1 MRFGILGPLAVWTA
15 DGEPV
20 HVPEAKVRTVL
31 AVLLAHGGRPVP
43 ADRLIDD
50 LWGER
55 LPARPAAV
63 LQTKVS
69 QLRKALQDA
78 EPGGRALVVS
88 ESAGFALRAEPESVD
103 ADRFS
108 ALVARAHASG
118 DSAGVAALLADALA
132 LWRGPAFGDLADRD
146 FARAFAVRLEEER
159 LAATERLAEA
169 RLELGEHRLLAAE
182 LGDLVER
189 HPLRERLRAA
199 HIRAL
204 YASGRQAEALAG
216 YQRLRERLDE
226 ELGVTPGPEL
236 AALHQA
242 VLRQDPSLEA
252 AGHRPRANL
261 PAARTELIGREQ
273 ALAQASALL
282 GAQTS
287 PSRTSRL
294 VTLTGPGGVGKT
306 RLALEIATRLLADTG
321 LDGVWLVEL
330 GLLEHSAR
338 EREVAEAISDAVGLR
353 DDADSPGESA
363 DRLVAALRTQ
373 RALLVLDNVEHVVEP
388 VAALADRLLKAAPG
402 LLVLATG
409 REPLDLSGEVVLPV
423 PPLDLPDP
431 AAPGAADLTALAAS
445 GAVRLFTT
453 RAAAAAP
460 GFVLDADNAEAVRD
474 VCRRLDGIP
483 LALELAAAKVRT
495 LGVHE
500 VAGRLDD
507 RFRLLVG
514 RRRDAPARQQ
524 ALRAVIDW
532 SWSLLTEPER
542 VLLRRLAV
550 HPGGCTLES
559 AEQVCA
565 GDGMA
570 PADVADLLGRLVD
583 RSLVVMAND
592 GGRPRYRLLESIAA
606 YSLERL
612 REAGEHELFGR
623 RHRAHYTALAE
634 YGARQLCGQD
644 QRQWLRRLDGEGAN
658 LRAALDSALKDSVP
672 QSSVPQSSV
681 PQSSVPQSSVPQDGA
696 AQDGVPQDGAA
707 QDGAA
712 RGVVPQDEAA
722 RDAARLV
729 GALAWYWILRGRLSE
744 GCRALT
750 AVLEL
755 NPHAPARGWLAGLTM
770 FAGVDRPVPSTDGTD
785 DLATWFAAFAAV
797 DFGDLAASE
806 RLNEQVLDRF
816 LASGDD
822 WGVAAALMTRAKQA
836 LVRGDLAVLERDGT
850 RSLARFQELG
860 ERWGQVQAA
869 NLLGTLAEIRGD
881 YEQAMRLR
889 CDGLRMA
896 EELGLWN
903 EVAYRLSA
911 LGRTALL
918 MGDHDAADEF
928 HRRARE
934 RALEQSNT
942 LAHELAELG
951 LALAARR
958 RGDLDAAEA
967 LLRHWLDWNRQ
978 IAPDTGT
985 ALILAELG
993 FVAELRGDADAALAL
1008 HREGHAAA
1016 KATGDPRAV
1025 ALALEGLAGA
1035 HALAGEH
1042 RRAARLLGTAAAARR
1057 SVGAP
1062 LPPAER
1068 GDVDR
1073 IASAL
1078 RRALGEDGFATEF
1091 AAKPSS

>member
-15 DGEPV
+15 DGRPV

-88 ESAGFALRAEPESVD
+88 EPAGFALRAEPGSVD

-108 ALVARAHASG
+108 ALVARAYAAG
-118 DSAGVAALLADALA
+118 DSAGVAASLADALA

-169 RLELGEHRLLAAE
+169 RLDLGEHRLLVAE

-204 YASGRQAEALAG
+204 YGAGRQAEALAG
-216 YQRLRERLDE
+216 YERLRERLDE

-252 AGHRPRANL
+252 APGHRPRTNL
-261 PAARTELIGREQ
+261 PAARTDLVGREW
-273 ALAQASALL
+273 ALAHASALL
-282 GAQTS
+282 TAQTAPS
-287 PSRTSRL
+287 PLNRPAAPSDTPAIPSRL

-306 RLALEIATRLLADTG
+306 RLALEIATRLLTDAG

-330 GLLEHSAR
+330 GLLEHSAH
-338 EREVAEAISDAVGLR
+338 EREAAEAISDAVGLR
-353 DDADSPGESA
+353 DDADSPGDPA
-363 DRLVAALRTQ
+363 TRLLAALRTQ
-373 RALLVLDNVEHVVEP
+373 RALIVLDNVEHVVEP
-388 VAALADRLLKAAPG
+388 VAALTDRLLKAAPG

-409 REPLDLSGEVVLPV
+409 REPLDLSGEVVLHV

-431 AAPGAADLTALAAS
+431 AAPAPPRAHPAPTAPAVSAAPASVDLAALTAS
-445 GAVRLFTT
+445 GAVRLFVA

-460 GFVLDADNAEAVRD
+460 GFALDAGNAEAVRE

-483 LALELAAAKVRT
+483 LALELAAAKVHT

-500 VAGRLDD
+500 VSRRLDD

-524 ALRAVIDW
+524 TLRAVIDW

-550 HPGGCTLES
+550 HHGGCTLES

-565 GDGMA
+565 GEAMA
-570 PADVADLLGRLVD
+570 AADVADVLGRLVD

-612 REAGEHELFGR
+612 REAGEHEVFKR

-634 YGARQLCGQD
+634 RGDRHLRGHD
-644 QRQWLRRLDGEGAN
+644 QRRWLRRLDGEGPN
-658 LRAALDSALKDSVP
+658 LRAALDCAIKDDTPPS
-672 QSSVPQSSV
+672 
-681 PQSSVPQSSVPQDGA
+681 G
-696 AQDGVPQDGAA
+696 
-707 QDGAA
+707 
-712 RGVVPQDEAA
+712 
-722 RDAARLV
+722 DAARLV
-729 GALAWYWILRGRLSE
+729 GALAWYWVLRGRLGE
-744 GCRALT
+744 GCRALA
-750 AVLEL
+750 AVLEVD
-755 NPHAPARGWLAGLTM
+755 PHATARGWLAGLTM
-770 FAGVDRPVPSTDGTD
+770 FAGADHPVPPEAGAD

-797 DFGDLAASE
+797 DFGDLTASE
-806 RLNEQVLDRF
+806 RLTGQVLDRF
-816 LASGDD
+816 LSSGDD

-836 LVRGDLAVLERDGT
+836 LVRGDLAALERDGT
-850 RSLARFQELG
+850 SSLARFQELG
-860 ERWGQVQAA
+860 ERWGQIQAA

-889 CDGLRMA
+889 GDGLRMA

-918 MGDHDAADEF
+918 MGDHDAADDF

-967 LLRHWLDWNRQ
+967 FLRHWLDWNRR

-993 FVAELRGDADAALAL
+993 FIAELRGDADAALAL
-1008 HREGHAAA
+1008 HQEGHAAA
-1016 KATGDPRAV
+1016 AATGDPRAV

-1042 RRAARLLGTAAAARR
+1042 RRAARLLGTAAAARE

-1062 LPPAER
+1062 LPLAER

-1078 RRALGEDGFATEF
+1078 RIALGQEAF
-1091 AAKPSS
+1091 AAESIVKPDSGMV